1 MQAYR
6 LSGCAKV
13 DGAVEY
19 ILSLLENDVK
29 LLIFAHHKTILDRI
43 EEALMKKKIKS
54 IRIDGDVMMS
64 DRQNRVDQFQN
75 KSDIMAALLSI
86 SAAGVGLTLTASS
99 TVVFAEMHWTP
110 AMMLQAEDRAH
121 RIGQK
126 REVRV
131 YRLITTTKI
140 EEDILTKATMKKD
153 LDAKIIQAGMFNDKA
168 SDLERQKKLEDLI
181 RKDYEDDDPELDS
194 EIPNDDQINEI
205 IARNPEEYDIF
216 TEMDQKRY
224 KDEKMDERVRMI

>member
-121 RIGQK
+121 RIGQ
-126 REVRV
+126 
-131 YRLITTTKI
+131 
-140 EEDILTKATMKKD
+140 
-153 LDAKIIQAGMFNDKA
+153 
-168 SDLERQKKLEDLI
+168 
-181 RKDYEDDDPELDS
+181 
-194 EIPNDDQINEI
+194 
-205 IARNPEEYDIF
+205 
-216 TEMDQKRY
+216 
-224 KDEKMDERVRMI
+224 